1 MTMMNFYGLNNNND
15 KDDSSSVNSSCDF
28 TYELHNKNNKFNK
41 A

>member
-1 MTMMNFYGLNNNND
+1 MTMMNFYGLND